1 MSDFGYTCTKQ
12 GDTMEL
18 DKRITIRL
26 STKEHKKLT
35 AKADKKGIT
44 LSTLIRQKLSKK

>member
-1 MSDFGYTCTKQ
+1 LSDLGYTYKKQ
-12 GDTMEL
+12 GVTMEL

-26 STKEHKKLT
+26 SQHEHKKLV
-35 AKADKKGIT
+35 AKAEKKGIT